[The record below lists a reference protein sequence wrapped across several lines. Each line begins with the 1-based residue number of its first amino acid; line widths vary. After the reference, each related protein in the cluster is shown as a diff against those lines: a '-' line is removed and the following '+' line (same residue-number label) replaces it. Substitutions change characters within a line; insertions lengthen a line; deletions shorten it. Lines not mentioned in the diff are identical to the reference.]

1 MSKNTIF
8 ETTVRMPLET
18 LRRVYREI
26 RMTGDELYAK
36 SGLKRNEKLLSFDVK
51 FENGYS
57 AEINAYPGEDEHTGF
72 VETILTDAESDDR
85 IWDTD
90 GEDILSRFELSDGN
104 MAFIVNVMPKEK
116 YVLVNRSVYDAEAD
130 TNIVETIAVDADWLA
145 YYLRQNED
153 TPKDTLWGFLE
164 EYTTEDM
171 NAWYGAALL
180 EGAIAFSFSM
190 PGPALRFEWAM
201 DDDWKAEALLE
212 TMDKFSFTPRQ
223 MLNYLRG
230 EREGTE

>member
-1 MSKNTIF
+1 MSKGKSFEATIR
-8 ETTVRMPLET
+8 VPLET
-18 LRRVYREI
+18 LRRAHREI

-36 SGLKRNEKLLSFDVK
+36 SGLKRNEKLLSLDVK

-57 AEINAYPGEDEHTGF
+57 AELNVYPGDEHDRGY
-72 VETILTDAESDDR
+72 VEAILFDAEGYGCG
-85 IWDTD
+85 TD
-90 GEDILSRFELSDGN
+90 LSREDVMGWFFLSGGG
-104 MAFIVNVMPKEK
+104 MTFSINVMPKEE

-130 TNIVETIAVDADWLA
+130 TNIVETIAVEADWLA

-153 TPKDTLWGFLE
+153 APKDTLWGFLE
-164 EYTTEDM
+164 EYTTEDA
-171 NAWYGAALL
+171 NAWYDAALL
-180 EGAIAFSFSM
+180 EGAVAFSFSM

-212 TMDKFSFTPRQ
+212 TMDKFDFTPRQ

-230 EREGTE
+230 KKESAE